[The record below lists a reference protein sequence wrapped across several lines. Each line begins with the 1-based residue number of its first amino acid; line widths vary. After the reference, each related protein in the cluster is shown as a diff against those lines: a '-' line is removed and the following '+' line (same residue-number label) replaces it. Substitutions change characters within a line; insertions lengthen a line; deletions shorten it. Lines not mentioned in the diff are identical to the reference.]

1 MDILFALLSGQ
12 AMTALAVAISL
23 ALVIRNLAVMASQ
36 LPDLR
41 TRLDQVES
49 LLEDQLVSIPVFK
62 ETIKEINEDLS
73 PRKELAQKLEG
84 YYNTLL
90 EIERENAIAEQ
101 KRKDAEKIHIH
112 RPGGSAH

>member
-1 MDILFALLSGQ
+1 MDILSALLSGQ

-23 ALVIRNLAVMASQ
+23 ALVIRNLAVMAGQ

-49 LLEDQLVSIPVFK
+49 LLEDQLVGIPAVK
-62 ETIKEINEDLS
+62 ETIKEINEDLC
-73 PRKELAQKLEG
+73 PRKELAQHLEG

-101 KRKDAEKIHIH
+101 KRKDAEKLHIH
-112 RPGGSAH
+112 RPGGGAR

>member
-1 MDILFALLSGQ
+1 MDILSALLSGQ
-12 AMTALAVAISL
+12 AMTALAVVISL
-23 ALVIRNLAVMASQ
+23 ALVIRNLAVMAGQ

-49 LLEDQLVSIPVFK
+49 LLEDQLVGIPVFE

-90 EIERENAIAEQ
+90 EIERENAIAEE
-101 KRKDAEKIHIH
+101 KRKDAERIHIH
-112 RPGGSAH
+112 RPGGGAR

>member
-1 MDILFALLSGQ
+1 MDILSALLTGQ

-23 ALVIRNLAVMASQ
+23 ALVIRNLTIMAGQ

-49 LLEDQLVSIPVFK
+49 
-62 ETIKEINEDLS
+62 
-73 PRKELAQKLEG
+73 
-84 YYNTLL
+84 LL

-112 RPGGSAH
+112 RPGGGAH

>member
-1 MDILFALLSGQ
+1 MDILSALLSGQ

-23 ALVIRNLAVMASQ
+23 ALVIRNLTIMAGQ

-49 LLEDQLVSIPVFK
+49 
-62 ETIKEINEDLS
+62 
-73 PRKELAQKLEG
+73 
-84 YYNTLL
+84 LL

-112 RPGGSAH
+112 RPGGAR

>member
-1 MDILFALLSGQ
+1 MDILSELLSGQ

-23 ALVIRNLAVMASQ
+23 ALVIRNLAVMAGQ

-49 LLEDQLVSIPVFK
+49 
-62 ETIKEINEDLS
+62 
-73 PRKELAQKLEG
+73 
-84 YYNTLL
+84 LL

-112 RPGGSAH
+112 RPGGGAH

>member
-1 MDILFALLSGQ
+1 MDILSALLSGQ

-23 ALVIRNLAVMASQ
+23 ALVIRNLTIMAGQ

-49 LLEDQLVSIPVFK
+49 
-62 ETIKEINEDLS
+62 
-73 PRKELAQKLEG
+73 
-84 YYNTLL
+84 LL

-112 RPGGSAH
+112 RPGGGAR

>member
-1 MDILFALLSGQ
+1 MDILSALLSGQ

-23 ALVIRNLAVMASQ
+23 ALVIRNLTVMAGQ

-49 LLEDQLVSIPVFK
+49 LLEDQLVGIPVFK

-90 EIERENAIAEQ
+90 EIKRENGIAEQ
-101 KRKDAEKIHIH
+101 KRKDPENIHIH
-112 RPGGSAH
+112 RPGGGAH